1 MPASPSAPSRRGA
14 LQVARPDEEAPPAAL
29 EKALGITIKNKKLLL
44 QALTHTSYAAEH
56 GTGNGEDYERLE
68 FLGDGILNMVTTA
81 FLYQRYPDADEGRM
95 SALKSHL
102 VSQPSLVS
110 WAKPLHLGRYLL
122 VSKGENRTGGR
133 DRPSMLADV
142 LEAVIA
148 AVYLDQGLPTAER
161 LITRWLAGKRVKLSD
176 YKSKMQEV
184 VQKEHRIQP
193 DYRTVGESGPQHE
206 KIFEVEVRVKGKTL
220 GRGAGKTKKEAEQQA
235 ARDALRKRRAE

>member
-1 MPASPSAPSRRGA
+1 MPASPSAPRRRGD
-14 LQVARPDEEAPPAAL
+14 LLVAHPEEAPPAEL

-44 QALTHTSYAAEH
+44 QALTHTSYAAEN
-56 GTGNGEDYERLE
+56 GTGGGEDYERLE

-122 VSKGENRTGGR
+122 VSKGEDRTGGR

-148 AVYLDQGLPTAER
+148 AVYLDQGLPAAER
-161 LITRWLAGKRVKLSD
+161 LITRWLVGKRIKLTD

-184 VQKEHRIQP
+184 VQKKHRVQP

-206 KIFEVEVRVKGKTL
+206 KTFDVEVRVKGKTL

-235 ARDALRKRRAE
+235 ARDALRTLRAE